1 MLKILRNKILRKL
14 RKIIFN
20 ILFNM
25 EGGYWM
31 ILITKRK
38 FDFYSLD
45 VIFMDFIYFE
55 LDKFNLL

>member
-25 EGGYWM
+25 EEDYWM

-38 FDFYSLD
+38 FDFYSLN
-45 VIFMDFIYFE
+45 VIFMYFIYF
-55 LDKFNLL
+55 

>member
-25 EGGYWM
+25 EGDYWM
-31 ILITKRK
+31 ILIAKRK
-38 FDFYSLD
+38 FDFSLD
-45 VIFMDFIYFE
+45 LIFGFYIF
-55 LDKFNLL
+55 